1 METKTSMKI
10 INQRFVSHATAGVV
24 YMYMLLETMPSFF
37 FSIYNLA
44 CVCVAILCYCLLLLL
59 LPFVA
64 SKDEIYK
71 ALSKKTC
78 IENCILN
85 WC

>member
-37 FSIYNLA
+37 FRFTISLVHVLLF
-44 CVCVAILCYCLLLLL
+44 CVIVCYYYCYHL
-59 LPFVA
+59 
-64 SKDEIYK
+64 
-71 ALSKKTC
+71 
-78 IENCILN
+78 
-85 WC
+85 